1 MSELDYELI
10 TNVSLGGMDYRDAP
24 DFCDAYIE
32 SADYCGEEM
41 TEDQLETLN
50 ADRDYVYER
59 IIDFIY

>member
-1 MSELDYELI
+1 MEIDYNKI
-10 TNVSLGGMDYRDAP
+10 SNVCINDLHYSDSP
-24 DFCDAYIE
+24 DFSDAYIE

>member
-1 MSELDYELI
+1 MELDYELI

-32 SADYCGEEM
+32 SADYCNKEM
-41 TEDQLETLN
+41 TDDQLETLN